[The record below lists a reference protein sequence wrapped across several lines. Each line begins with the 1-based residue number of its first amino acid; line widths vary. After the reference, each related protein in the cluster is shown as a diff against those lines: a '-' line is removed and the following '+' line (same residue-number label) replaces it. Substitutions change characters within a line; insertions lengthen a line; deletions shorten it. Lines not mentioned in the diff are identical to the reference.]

1 MTYRLVA
8 PAVPTSARLAR
19 EFVSAALVAADRRP
33 LIENA
38 RVCVSDAVTNVVQH
52 ARVPVLAVEVTVRT
66 EHIVVAVRDDD
77 LRRLPWPRRAR
88 ADEEGGRGL
97 MLVRRL
103 SHASG
108 VTWVWD
114 GLDLVGKQVWFE
126 LREGVALSA

>member
-52 ARVPVLAVEVTVRT
+52 ARVPVLAVEVTVG
-66 EHIVVAVRDDD
+66 AGA
-77 LRRLPWPRRAR
+77 RR
-88 ADEEGGRGL
+88 GGR
-97 MLVRRL
+97 
-103 SHASG
+103 SG
-108 VTWVWD
+108 
-114 GLDLVGKQVWFE
+114 
-126 LREGVALSA
+126 